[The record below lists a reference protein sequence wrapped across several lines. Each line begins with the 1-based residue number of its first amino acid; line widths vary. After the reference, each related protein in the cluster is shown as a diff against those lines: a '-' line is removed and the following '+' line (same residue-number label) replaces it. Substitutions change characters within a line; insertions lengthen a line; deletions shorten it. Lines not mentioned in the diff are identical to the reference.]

1 MTIDS
6 NFRARIA
13 GVGTWFKI
21 FIDRAG
27 LSGFPWKTATILY
40 TISWGWLF
48 IVRDSY
54 WSDDWDEFKFRD
66 LTGYDYGAFG
76 FAPWKN
82 LNVLVFDNF
91 GPAFLR
97 VAVFVFFFLSCL
109 FVYKILGEISFINSG
124 QRLAISLLF
133 LILPFNTPR
142 VALYTF
148 YFSLSYCLFFA
159 AWYFLVS
166 SRSRRFQFLACA
178 LFFLSFQM
186 FTMLVFFLLPV
197 VHLFALD
204 RRDKMHDVAS
214 WLRKN
219 LFLVSLP
226 FLYWIMRGFFW
237 SSSRSYHELTDNK
250 VKGFLRF
257 ILLFLT
263 IGVGLFALY
272 RRSSPSRRKVF
283 LPIFFGFGSMLIA
296 YLPYVI
302 YGLVGYGFNVPL
314 TYLVTM
320 LGRSD
325 WFSRHQI
332 LQPLGLSILLV
343 GLIGLL
349 PSFLKRFRDWIVGV
363 ILLISVVLN
372 VGFGFEYVVDYSKQ
386 ISVVTALG
394 AESNKTAGD
403 EIQMVDQTT
412 FLNARQRS
420 YRERDWLGL
429 VGLAEGVDSA
439 KKLKVIGGCSVNPN
453 TRLVLIQGPET
464 HWQALKNWVGDGDM
478 GFEVTVDDTPGACK
492 SEVVTSEKVSGA
504 IPILFYFTGAKG

>member
-1 MTIDS
+1 MNMSEGISETVIEAPQKS
-6 NFRARIA
+6 FL
-13 GVGTWFKI
+13 
-21 FIDRAG
+21 DRAG
-27 LSGFPWKTATILY
+27 LRGFPWKTASILY

-54 WSDDWDEFKFRD
+54 WSDDWDEFRFRD
-66 LTGYDYGAFG
+66 LTGYDYGQFG
-76 FAPWKN
+76 FAPWKD
-82 LNVLVFDNF
+82 LNVLMFDIF

-97 VAVFVFFFLSCL
+97 VAVFVFFFFSCL
-109 FVYKILGEISFINSG
+109 FVYKILCTISLINSG
-124 QRLAISLLF
+124 QRVVISLLF

-159 AWYFLVS
+159 AWCVLVTRGTR
-166 SRSRRFQFLACA
+166 RSRYLACA

-197 VHLFALD
+197 VHLFSLEG
-204 RRDKMHDVAS
+204 RGKLHDVIS
-214 WLRKN
+214 WLRRN
-219 LFLVSLP
+219 LFFLSLP
-226 FLYWIMRGFFW
+226 LIFWIMRSLFW
-237 SSSRSYHELTDNK
+237 SSSRRYHEITDNK
-250 VKGFLRF
+250 IKGFFGF
-257 ILLFLT
+257 IYIFLV
-263 IGVGLFALY
+263 IAVGLVAVY
-272 RRSSPSRRKVF
+272 RQSGPNRRKVV
-283 LPIFFGFGSMLIA
+283 LLVFFGFGSMLVG

-302 YGLVGYGFNVPL
+302 YGLVGYGFDVPI

-332 LQPLGLSILLV
+332 LQPLGFSILLV

-349 PSFLKRFRDWIVGV
+349 PSFANRFRHWFVGA
-363 ILLISVVLN
+363 ILAISVVFN
-372 VGFGFEYVVDYSKQ
+372 VAFGFEYFVDYSKQ
-386 ISVVTALG
+386 NSVVAALD
-394 AESNKTAGD
+394 AKPTKTVGG

-439 KKLKVIGGCSVNPN
+439 KKLKVVSGCSVNPN

-478 GFEVTVDDTPGACK
+478 GFKVTIDDTPGACK
-492 SEVVTSEKVSGA
+492 PELMQIERVSGA
-504 IPILFYFTGAKG
+504 IPILFYFTGAKN

>member
-1 MTIDS
+1 MSEIAAIES
-6 NFRARIA
+6 GIRLQNFLA
-13 GVGTWFKI
+13 
-21 FIDRAG
+21 RAG
-27 LSGFPWKTATILY
+27 LRGFPWKTATILY

-76 FAPWKN
+76 FAPWKS
-82 LNVLVFDNF
+82 LNVLIFDNF

-97 VAVFVFFFLSCL
+97 VAVFGFFFLSCL
-109 FVYKILGEISFINSG
+109 FVYKILDRISFIESG
-124 QRLAISLLF
+124 QRVAISLLF

-166 SRSRRFQFLACA
+166 FSSRRFQFLACA

-197 VHLFALD
+197 AHLFALD
-204 RRDKMHDVAS
+204 WRGKMHDVAD
-214 WLRKN
+214 WLKKN
-219 LFLVSLP
+219 LFLISLP
-226 FLYWIMRGFFW
+226 FLYWIMRGLFW
-237 SSSRSYHELTDNK
+237 SSSRSYHEITDNK
-250 VKGFLRF
+250 IKGFLRF
-257 ILLFLT
+257 ILLILA
-263 IGVGLFALY
+263 IGVGLFAFY
-272 RRSSPSRRKVF
+272 RRSSPSRRKIF
-283 LPIFFGFGSMLIA
+283 LLVSFGLGSMLVA

-302 YGLVGYGFNVPL
+302 YGLVGYGFNVPV

-332 LQPLGLSILLV
+332 LQPLGFSILLV

-349 PSFLKRFRDWIVGV
+349 PGFANRFRNWFIGA
-363 ILLISVVLN
+363 ILAISVVFN
-372 VGFGFEYVVDYSKQ
+372 VAFGFEYIVDYSKQ
-386 ISVVTALG
+386 TSVVAALG
-394 AESNKTAGD
+394 AEPNKTEGD

-439 KKLKVIGGCSVNPN
+439 KKLKVVGGCSDNPN
-453 TRLVLIQGPET
+453 TRLVLIRGPET
-464 HWQALKNWVGDGDM
+464 HWEALKNWVSDGDM
-478 GFEVTVDDTPGACK
+478 GFKVTIDDTPGACK
-492 SEVVTSEKVSGA
+492 PEMVTSERVSGA
-504 IPILFYFTGAKG
+504 IPILFYFTGARG

>member
-1 MTIDS
+1 MSDTS
-6 NFRARIA
+6 VAESGTRLQNFL
-13 GVGTWFKI
+13 
-21 FIDRAG
+21 DRAG
-27 LSGFPWKTATILY
+27 LRGFPWKTATILY

-82 LNVLVFDNF
+82 LNVLIFDNF

-97 VAVFVFFFLSCL
+97 LAVFGFFFFSCL
-109 FVYKILGEISFINSG
+109 FVHRILDRVSFVDSG
-124 QRLAISLLF
+124 QRVAISLLF

-166 SRSRRFQFLACA
+166 FRSRRFQFLACA

-197 VHLFALD
+197 AHLFALD
-204 RRDKMHDVAS
+204 WRGKMHDVAD
-214 WLRKN
+214 WLKKN
-219 LFLVSLP
+219 LFLISLP
-226 FLYWIMRGFFW
+226 FLYWIMRGLFW
-237 SSSRSYHELTDNK
+237 SSSRSYHEITDNK
-250 VKGFLRF
+250 IKGFLRF
-257 ILLFLT
+257 ILLILT

-272 RRSSPSRRKVF
+272 RRFSPSRRKIF
-283 LPIFFGFGSMLIA
+283 LLVSFGLGSMLVA

-302 YGLVGYGFNVPL
+302 YGLVGYGFNVPV

-349 PSFLKRFRDWIVGV
+349 PGFANRFRNWFIGA
-363 ILLISVVLN
+363 ILAISVVFN
-372 VGFGFEYVVDYSKQ
+372 VAFGFEYIVDYSKQ
-386 ISVVTALG
+386 TSVVAALR
-394 AESNKTAGD
+394 AEQYKTAGD

-439 KKLKVIGGCSVNPN
+439 KKLKVVVGCSENPN
-453 TRLVLIQGPET
+453 TRLVLIRGPET
-464 HWQALKNWVGDGDM
+464 HWDALKNWVSDGDM
-478 GFEVTVDDTPGACK
+478 GFKVTVDDTPGACK
-492 SEVVTSEKVSGA
+492 PEMVTSEKVSGA
-504 IPILFYFTGAKG
+504 IPILFFFTGARG

>member
-1 MTIDS
+1 MSDTGAVKKGTRLE
-6 NFRARIA
+6 NFLERSGFR
-13 GVGTWFKI
+13 
-21 FIDRAG
+21 
-27 LSGFPWKTATILY
+27 GFPWKTATILY

-66 LTGYDYGAFG
+66 LTDYDYGAFG

-82 LNVLVFDNF
+82 LNVLMFDSF

-97 VAVFVFFFLSCL
+97 VAVFGLFLFSCF
-109 FVYKILGEISFINSG
+109 FVYKILERVSFIDSW
-124 QRLAISLLF
+124 QRVAISLLF

-142 VALYTF
+142 VALFTF

-166 SRSRRFQFLACA
+166 FSSRRYQFLACA

-197 VHLFALD
+197 GHLFALNWGG
-204 RRDKMHDVAS
+204 KTHDVAE
-214 WLRKN
+214 WLKKN
-219 LFLVSLP
+219 LFLISLP
-226 FLYWIMRGFFW
+226 LLYWIMRGLFW
-237 SSSRSYHELTDNK
+237 SSSRNYHDITHNK
-250 VKGFLRF
+250 VNGFLRF
-257 ILLFLT
+257 TFLFSL
-263 IGVGLFALY
+263 IAVGLLIFY
-272 RRSSPSRRKVF
+272 RRSRPGLKKSVLLVF
-283 LPIFFGFGSMLIA
+283 VGFGSMLVG
-296 YLPYVI
+296 YLPYVFF
-302 YGLVGYGFNVPL
+302 GLVGYGFRVPL
-314 TYLVTM
+314 NYLVSM

-332 LQPLGLSILLV
+332 LQPLGFSILLV

-349 PSFLKRFRDWIVGV
+349 PSFANRLKHWVVGA
-363 ILLISVVLN
+363 ILAISVIFN
-372 VGFGFEYVVDYSKQ
+372 VSFGFEYVVDYSKQ
-386 ISVVTALG
+386 TAIVAALE
-394 AESNKTAGD
+394 AKPNKTAGD

-429 VGLAEGVDSA
+429 VGLAEGIESA
-439 KKLKVIGGCSVNPN
+439 KKLSVVVACSAKPN
-453 TRLVLIQGPET
+453 SRLVLIQGPKT
-464 HWQALKNWVGDGDM
+464 HWEALKNWVSDGDM
-478 GFEVTVDDTPGACK
+478 GFKVTVDDTPGACK
-492 SEVVTSEKVSGA
+492 PEMVTNQRSSGA

>member
-1 MTIDS
+1 MSDTAVAES
-6 NFRARIA
+6 GTRLQNFL
-13 GVGTWFKI
+13 
-21 FIDRAG
+21 DRAG
-27 LSGFPWKTATILY
+27 FRGFPWKTATILY

-66 LTGYDYGAFG
+66 LTGYDYTAFG

-82 LNVLVFDNF
+82 LNVLMFDNF

-97 VAVFVFFFLSCL
+97 VAVFGFFFLSCL
-109 FVYKILGEISFINSG
+109 FVYKILDRVSFVDSK
-124 QRLAISLLF
+124 QRVAISLLF
-133 LILPFNTPR
+133 VILPFNTPR

-166 SRSRRFQFLACA
+166 FRSRRFQFLACA

-197 VHLFALD
+197 AHLFALD
-204 RRDKMHDVAS
+204 WRNKTDDVPG
-214 WLRKN
+214 WLKKN
-219 LFLVSLP
+219 LFLITLP
-226 FLYWIMRGFFW
+226 FFYWIMRGLFW
-237 SSSRSYHELTDNK
+237 SSSRSYHEITDNK
-250 VKGFLRF
+250 IKGFLRL
-257 ILLFLT
+257 ILLILA

-272 RRSSPSRRKVF
+272 RRSSPSRKKMF
-283 LPIFFGFGSMLIA
+283 LLMFFGLGSMLVA

-302 YGLVGYGFNVPL
+302 YGVVGYGFNVPL

-332 LQPLGLSILLV
+332 LQPLGFSILLV
-343 GLIGLL
+343 GVIGLL
-349 PSFLKRFRDWIVGV
+349 PGFVNRFRQWFIGA
-363 ILLISVVLN
+363 ILAISVVFN
-372 VGFGFEYVVDYSKQ
+372 VAFGFEYIVDYSKQ
-386 ISVVTALG
+386 TSVVAALN
-394 AESNKTAGD
+394 AKQNKTAGD

-429 VGLAEGVDSA
+429 VGLAEGIDSA
-439 KKLKVIGGCSVNPN
+439 KKLKVVGGCSENPK

-464 HWQALKNWVGDGDM
+464 HWDALKNWVSDGDM
-478 GFEVTVDDTPGACK
+478 GFKVTVDDTPGACK
-492 SEVVTSEKVSGA
+492 PEMVTNQQSSGA

>member
-1 MTIDS
+1 MSDNAVAESGTRLQ
-6 NFRARIA
+6 NFL
-13 GVGTWFKI
+13 
-21 FIDRAG
+21 DRAG
-27 LSGFPWKTATILY
+27 LRGFPWKTASILY

-66 LTGYDYGAFG
+66 LTGYDYRAFG

-82 LNVLVFDNF
+82 LNVLMFDNF
-91 GPAFLR
+91 GPVFLR
-97 VAVFVFFFLSCL
+97 VAVFSFFFLSCL
-109 FVYKILGEISFINSG
+109 FVYKILDRVSFIESG
-124 QRLAISLLF
+124 QRVAISLLF

-166 SRSRRFQFLACA
+166 FRSRRFQFLACA
-178 LFFLSFQM
+178 FFFLSFQM

-197 VHLFALD
+197 AHLFALD
-204 RRDKMHDVAS
+204 WRGTMHDVAD
-214 WLRKN
+214 WLKKN
-219 LFLVSLP
+219 LFLISLP
-226 FLYWIMRGFFW
+226 FLYWIMRGLFW
-237 SSSRSYHELTDNK
+237 SSSRGYHEITDNK
-250 VKGFLRF
+250 IKGFLRF
-257 ILLFLT
+257 ILLILA

-272 RRSSPSRRKVF
+272 RRSSPSRRKIF
-283 LPIFFGFGSMLIA
+283 LLVSFGLVSMLVA

-302 YGLVGYGFNVPL
+302 YGLVGYGFNVPV

-332 LQPLGLSILLV
+332 LQPLGFSILLV

-349 PSFLKRFRDWIVGV
+349 PGFVNRFRQWFIGA
-363 ILLISVVLN
+363 ILAISVVFN
-372 VGFGFEYVVDYSKQ
+372 VAFGFEYIVDYSKQ
-386 ISVVTALG
+386 TAVVAALG
-394 AESNKTAGD
+394 AEQNKTAGD

-429 VGLAEGVDSA
+429 VGLAEGSESA
-439 KKLKVIGGCSVNPN
+439 KKLKVVGGCSENPN
-453 TRLVLIQGPET
+453 TRLVLIRGPET
-464 HWQALKNWVGDGDM
+464 HWEALKNWVSDGDM
-478 GFEVTVDDTPGACK
+478 GFKVTVDDSPGACK
-492 SEVVTSEKVSGA
+492 PEMVTSEKVSGA
-504 IPILFYFTGAKG
+504 IPILFYFTGGKD